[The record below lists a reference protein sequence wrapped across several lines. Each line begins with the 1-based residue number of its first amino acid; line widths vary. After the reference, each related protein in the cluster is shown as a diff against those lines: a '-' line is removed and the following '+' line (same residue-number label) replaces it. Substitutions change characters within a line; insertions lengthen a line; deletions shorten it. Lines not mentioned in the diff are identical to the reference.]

1 MSKLKIVKSTDPL
14 AFERAVVLIYGDP
27 GAWKSSI
34 SFSSFNPLMFDF
46 DHGAFRAL
54 QRGDSVQVDEW
65 SEVSQLTRKDL
76 ASYDT
81 IVIDTV
87 GRALDMITAHIIADD
102 PRKGNKN
109 GGLSMQGWGVL
120 KGIFTGW
127 IRQLQTQGK
136 DIVMIAHG
144 KEDKQG
150 DTRIMRPDIQGGSY
164 GEVLKVA
171 DMVGI
176 LYRAGSNTVLDFSP
190 TDRWIG
196 KNAPGLEP
204 IQVPNLNSAP
214 DFLGTIIQGA
224 KDALNE
230 RNHASSVV
238 AGEVGE
244 WRDRIHGCIDPEEL
258 TEVLNTSKAELSEAP
273 AVWAQVRGM
282 LNDHAKHIDLIYNPN
297 AAAFERQGNAAA

>member
-1 MSKLKIVKSTDPL
+1 MLKIVKSTDPL

-27 GAWKSSI
+27 GAGKTSVA
-34 SFSSFNPLMFDF
+34 FTAQKPLTLDF
-46 DHGAFRAL
+46 DHGAHRSA
-54 QRGDSVQVDEW
+54 QRGDSVQVNEW
-65 SEVSQLTRKDL
+65 SEVSQLTKKDL
-76 ASYDT
+76 DGYDT

-127 IRQLQTQGK
+127 IRQLQTQGL

-150 DTRIMRPDIQGGSY
+150 DERIMRPDIQGGSY

-176 LYRAGSNTVLDFSP
+176 LYRAGANAVLDFSP

-196 KNAPGLEP
+196 KNAPGLDP

-214 DFLGTIIQGA
+214 NFLGTIIQGA
-224 KDALNE
+224 KDTLNE
-230 RNHASSVV
+230 RNNASAVV

-244 WRDRIHGCIDPEEL
+244 WRDKIHGCIEPEEL
-258 TEVLNTSKAELSEAP
+258 TEVLNTSKAELAEAP
-273 AVWAQVRGM
+273 AVWAQVRGI
-282 LNDHAKHIDLIYNPN
+282 LNDHATQVDFTYNPD
-297 AAAFERQGNAAA
+297 AAAFVRRPNNVAA